1 MGSNLAQFAVL
12 KLLISVSPPLR
23 NGPLRTL
30 ALIHLPRRVV
40 SLSPN
45 PAVDM
50 NFGKV
55 QPLLINCFFF
65 LTFDM
70 HEVDFAVFLPPAG
83 NCTRSPADLGQNL
96 FS

>member
-12 KLLISVSPPLR
+12 KLFISVSPPLR
-23 NGPLRTL
+23 NGLLGTL

-45 PAVDM
+45 PAVDT

-55 QPLLINCFFF
+55 QWLLKNCFFVVGF

-70 HEVDFAVFLPPAG
+70 HEVDFAVSA
-83 NCTRSPADLGQNL
+83 C
-96 FS
+96 